1 MLIGTFLAIFFGII
15 LVAYFLGKKINKKE
29 ERQKKEEMAKFR

>member
-15 LVAYFLGKKINKKE
+15 SIAFFLAKKIDKKNE
-29 ERQKKEEMAKFR
+29 KIKREEMAKLC